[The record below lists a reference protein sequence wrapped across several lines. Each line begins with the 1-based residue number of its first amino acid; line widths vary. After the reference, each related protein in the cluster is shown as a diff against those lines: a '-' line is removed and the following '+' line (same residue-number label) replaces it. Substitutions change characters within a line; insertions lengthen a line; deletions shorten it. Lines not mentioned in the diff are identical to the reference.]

1 MTREQAEQIARR
13 HQLKRLTEAHAER
26 VKPSEWVIAAIMEA
40 VAVEREAMCA
50 AIKAEDD
57 FTVENGDYML
67 DSDDC
72 IAVIKGEWKR
82 PDCGAQGGMK

>member
-1 MTREQAEQIARR
+1 MTREQAEQIAGN
-13 HQLKRLTEAHAER
+13 HLGYGWAPLWA
-26 VKPSEWVIAAIMEA
+26 IDAIMEA
-40 VAVEREAMCA
+40 AAVEREAMCA

>member
-1 MTREQAEQIARR
+1 MTREQAEQIARHAVNR
-13 HQLKRLTEAHAER
+13 NPRLAGFI
-26 VKPSEWVIAAIMEA
+26 PSKWVIDAIMEA
-40 VAVEREAMCA
+40 AAVEREAMCA

>member
-1 MTREQAEQIARR
+1 MKREQAEQIARR
-13 HQLKRLTEAHAER
+13 VLTAVNADTSW
-26 VKPSEWVIAAIMEA
+26 PSVNHVANAIMEA
-40 VAVEREAMCA
+40 AAVEREAMCA